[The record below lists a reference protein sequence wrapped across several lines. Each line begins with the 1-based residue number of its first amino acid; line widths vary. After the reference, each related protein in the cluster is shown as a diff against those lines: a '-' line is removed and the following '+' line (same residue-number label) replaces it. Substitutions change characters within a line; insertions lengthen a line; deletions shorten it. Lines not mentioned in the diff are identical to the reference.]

1 MCSGNKS
8 IMIKLMKQNDTPS
21 YHILAKYYDEFQS
34 YSDIKIMKD
43 VILDN
48 IVQYQSLNAKN
59 LQLKNRQ
66 QPQNNQQEQVNRQLK
81 IADLGCGTGIFA
93 LDLARQGY
101 MVTAIDL
108 SEQMIRIIK
117 AKKHQLSSSLQ
128 DNLRIVQADLN
139 HYIFPDQ
146 QDVLL
151 ALTDT
156 LNHLDAEQ
164 FVNFFSMANQNLR
177 NGGLLIFDL
186 LKLDYLL
193 EERGNRTYFVEFN
206 PDANNSENS
215 RNYFNNIDVEGMIDS
230 GEFINS
236 EKFIDP
242 NDFINSDELIDSD
255 EFFSEQ
261 SPAVSM
267 IWENEWFEDER
278 IAISNL
284 TFFERVANSDR
295 YLRFTDQIIE
305 YYYDLENIEQ
315 IFCADFCCIKTLD
328 FPERKLFILQKT
340 SNC

>member
-1 MCSGNKS
+1 
-8 IMIKLMKQNDTPS
+8 MIKFMKQNDTPS

-48 IVQYQSLNAKN
+48 IVQYQNLNAKN

-66 QPQNNQQEQVNRQLK
+66 QPQNNQQDQVNKQLK
-81 IADLGCGTGIFA
+81 IADLGCGTGIFS
-93 LDLARQGY
+93 LDFAQHGY

-117 AKKHQLSSSLQ
+117 AKKLQLSSSLQ

-193 EERGNRTYFVEFN
+193 EERGNRTFFVEFN
-206 PDANNSENS
+206 PDANNYLNP
-215 RNYFNNIDVEGMIDS
+215 RN
-230 GEFINS
+230 
-236 EKFIDP
+236 P
-242 NDFINSDELIDSD
+242 C
-255 EFFSEQ
+255 
-261 SPAVSM
+261 PAVSM

-328 FPERKLFILQKT
+328 FPERKLFILKKFQDH
-340 SNC
+340 

>member
-1 MCSGNKS
+1 MHNNS
-8 IMIKLMKQNDTPS
+8 P

-34 YSDIKIMKD
+34 YTDIRIMQEE
-43 VILDN
+43 ILDS
-48 IVQYQSLNAKN
+48 IAQYQLLNEKN
-59 LQLKNRQ
+59 L
-66 QPQNNQQEQVNRQLK
+66 QLK

-93 LDLARQGY
+93 LVLAERGY
-101 MVTAIDL
+101 AVTAIDL
-108 SEQMIRIIK
+108 SEQMIRITE
-117 AKKHQLSSSLQ
+117 AKKLQLSSSLQ

-186 LKLDYLL
+186 LKLEYLL
-193 EERGNRTYFVEFN
+193 EERSNQTYFVEF
-206 PDANNSENS
+206 DLAAAESHNS
-215 RNYFNNIDVEGMIDS
+215 RNSCDNIKSAERIEQIEQIDS
-230 GEFINS
+230 KKNIAV
-236 EKFIDP
+236 D
-242 NDFINSDELIDSD
+242 DFITSAESVVDES
-255 EFFSEQ
+255 FSEQ
-261 SPAVSM
+261 NPAVSM
-267 IWENEWFEDER
+267 VWENEWLAEEQM
-278 IAISNL
+278 ALSYL
-284 TFFERVANSDR
+284 TFFERAANSDQ

-305 YYYDLENIEQ
+305 YYHDLEHLEP
-315 IFCADFCCIKTLD
+315 IFCKDFSCIKTLD